1 MSRRSS
7 PFSERIVILKPA
19 PFYLV
24 RPSCLSQIAVS
35 ALFLALTACGVIK
48 DRSGEY
54 TLAEEG
60 RDLQIPEGYDGST
73 IRTLYVIPPSD
84 SKNLLAGG
92 FKLPEPPDATAVQ
105 NEAPFLVE
113 REDEEGLTWLHL
125 YSAPGKVW
133 PLLDYFWTQNGI
145 KVQHEEIANG
155 FVVTETV
162 SAPVQLLAQKLP
174 PAQVDQLLG
183 KRMQAS
189 LHQGVRRNTAELQLR
204 VLDAGVDPAVYQ
216 SWQKES
222 RYVELEQSMLNVL
235 GEFITSDALENRYS
249 LLANDIGGES
259 RVRMMKD
266 DVDSSYLEMNL
277 SYARAWSEVNDA
289 LEASGVLIADL
300 DRVERFFLIS
310 YLGEDDIT
318 HWYDFWGGAE
328 SKRMEQNFALRLSVN
343 EKGMVIVRVEQLNPD
358 LDSDLKQEL
367 LNLVFEHIS

>member
-1 MSRRSS
+1 M
-7 PFSERIVILKPA
+7 LLT
-19 PFYLV
+19 LV
-24 RPSCLSQIAVS
+24 
-35 ALFLALTACGVIK
+35 ACGVIR

-60 RDLQIPEGYDGST
+60 KDLRIPEGYDGSSIRPLYT
-73 IRTLYVIPPSD
+73 IPSSD
-84 SKNLLAGG
+84 SKNLLADG
-92 FKLPEPPDATAVQ
+92 FKLPEPPDATAVL

-155 FVVTETV
+155 FVVTEAV
-162 SAPVQLLAQKLP
+162 GAPG
-174 PAQVDQLLG
+174 QLLG
-183 KRMQAS
+183 QKLTPAQLAQLQGKRLQAS

-204 VLDAGVDPAVYQ
+204 VLDAGADSTLYQ
-216 SWQKES
+216 TWQKES
-222 RYVELEQSMLNVL
+222 RYVELEQSLLNIL

-259 RVRMMKD
+259 RVRMLKD
-266 DVDSSYLEMNL
+266 GVDSSYLEMDL

-289 LEASGVLIADL
+289 LETAGVLIADL
-300 DRVERFFLIS
+300 DRTDRFFLIS
-310 YLGEDDIT
+310 YLSEDDIT

-328 SKRMEQNFALRLSVN
+328 SKRTEHNFALRLSVN
-343 EKGMVIVRVEQLNPD
+343 EKGVVIVRVEQLNPD
-358 LDSDLKQEL
+358 LDAELKQEL